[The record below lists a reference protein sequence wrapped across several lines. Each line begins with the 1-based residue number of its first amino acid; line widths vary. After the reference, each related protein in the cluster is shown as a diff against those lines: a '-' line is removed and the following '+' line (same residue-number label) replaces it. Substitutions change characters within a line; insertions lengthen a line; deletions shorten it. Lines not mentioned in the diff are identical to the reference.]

1 MRTNGIRDEDDDV
14 GVKSEEATRLLLR
27 TSVRSPTR
35 TPTALLQW
43 ENMAH
48 VEWDPA
54 MQNGGAEFPLASPS
68 PFLIHTRMA
77 ATKKTL
83 AFDSLSL
90 LMATFAEVQRDAHT
104 DAEYGGDD
112 LSAVVIIGVGRRFL

>member
-1 MRTNGIRDEDDDV
+1 MIFSSGF
-14 GVKSEEATRLLLR
+14 SSQFFPLLNR
-27 TSVRSPTR
+27 APRTR

-68 PFLIHTRMA
+68 PVSPFLIHTRMA

-90 LMATFAEVQRDAHT
+90 LMATFAEVQRNAHAHT
-104 DAEYGGDD
+104 DADGDD
-112 LSAVVIIGVGRRFL
+112 LSAVVIIGVRRRFL